1 MPIHTTQ
8 HRNSSIILM
17 LAILVF
23 PAPVVFAQQ
32 NELPENENETEM
44 IPLFIEDAHDLRME
58 GHYDRAVELYIK
70 LATDPVDSFEA
81 NLGLARCSIEVGQ
94 YDQALSTLTQ
104 IQTGNSAEHLFLLT
118 QLYDRLGRYDD
129 VLKFTKQAIKLD
141 PNHAGARRLHARTLE
156 RLGKKHE
163 AVEAYRWFDQQI
175 LKQHLKPDAEWI
187 TETAKGFLRYSILT
201 QTNVRDRTRHVLQ
214 EMLQM
219 AYSRLDRG
227 YWPARIAAAD
237 LLRERYNND
246 KEDGSV
252 SDYLAALRINEHLPE
267 AHVGLGEIA
276 LEKWGFEEIEKRV
289 KFALHSNPSF
299 SPAFHLLAK
308 KLIIERR
315 YDQAIE
321 TCKQALSI
329 NPNDIIALSLQA
341 AAGACLYDQKHVD
354 QLRQRVAEITPKCA
368 LFHQIM
374 GNALSGIRQYAAS
387 EKAFFKAIEIDP
399 TNANARTEL
408 GMMYMQ
414 WGWEDK
420 ARDALDAAWV
430 LDPYNQRT
438 KFTLEL
444 LDMLENFTRYETE
457 HFIVKYNDQRD
468 PGLGEYIAGY
478 LEDIYK
484 EVTGD
489 FNTKL
494 KEKTIIEFFPTHRAF
509 GVRITGK
516 PWIHTVGASTGM
528 VIAMDSPRASKTMMG
543 VYNIASV
550 LKHEFTHTVTLAAT
564 QNRIPHWFT
573 EGLAVYQEDT
583 PRQYPWCNMLAHAL
597 RHNELFTLE
606 SIDWGFMRPRKPN
619 DRQKAYAQ
627 SEWMTEFIIDRFGY
641 DKILVMLDRYREGQ
655 NQKQVIEKEL
665 HLSVEEFDQ
674 AFREWAKV
682 QVVRW
687 GYDITPPEDISTA
700 KEMLALD
707 PDNPTLQGR
716 LARAELDHNDY
727 EHAIVSA
734 RIALELDENEP
745 NSLFVIA
752 HILYD
757 IVSETKDKEKK
768 LKYDHEALPYLKKL
782 LTLDPNNR
790 MVPKYLAE
798 IAMRREQWDR
808 AIEML
813 QQLQRLH
820 PIDPT
825 SWSGLA
831 GIYLKQGE
839 DQLAMTQLLELAR
852 LNDADVDVAAK
863 LGRMFRRQENWSD
876 AIIWFRRALVI
887 DPFDVTLHEV
897 LGDTCMQSSDTPCA
911 LREYL
916 MLTRLEPDQADHFSA
931 AARAAHKLGDKKK
944 TQFLARRAVE
954 LDPNSDVKSLIP

>member
-1 MPIHTTQ
+1 MLIQTTIN
-8 HRNSSIILM
+8 RESSSILILIIM
-17 LAILVF
+17 VF
-23 PAPVVFAQQ
+23 LTPAVFAQQ
-32 NELPENENETEM
+32 NELPENENATES

-58 GHYDRAVELYIK
+58 GHYDRAVELYKK
-70 LATDPVDSFEA
+70 LAMTPEDSFNA
-81 NLGLARCSIEVGQ
+81 NLGLARCRIEVGQ
-94 YDQALSTLTQ
+94 YDQALSILTQ
-104 IQTGNSAEHLFLLT
+104 MQTGDSSEHLFLLT
-118 QLYDRLGRYDD
+118 QLYDRFGRYDD
-129 VLKFTKQAIKLD
+129 VIKFTRQAIKLD
-141 PNHAGARRLHARTLE
+141 PNHAGARRLHAQTLE
-156 RLGKKHE
+156 LLGKKHE
-163 AVEAYRWFDQQI
+163 AIKAYRWFDQQI
-175 LKQHLKPDAEWI
+175 LKQHLKPDAPWM

-252 SDYLAALRINEHLPE
+252 SDYLAALRINGHLPE
-267 AHVGLGEIA
+267 AHVGLGEVA
-276 LEKWGFEEIEKRV
+276 LEQWGFEEVEKRAN
-289 KFALHSNPSF
+289 FALHTNPSF
-299 SPAFHLLAK
+299 APAFHLLAK
-308 KLIIERR
+308 KFIIERR

-321 TCKQALSI
+321 TSNQALAI
-329 NPNDIIALSLQA
+329 NPNDIIAISLQA
-341 AAGACLYDQKHVD
+341 AASACLYDQKHVN
-354 QLRQRVAEITPKCA
+354 QMQQRVDEISPKCA
-368 LFHQIM
+368 FFHQIM

-387 EKAFFKAIEIDP
+387 EKAFYKAIEIDP
-399 TNANARTEL
+399 TDANARTEL

-444 LDMLENFTRYETE
+444 LDMLENFTRFETE
-457 HFIVKYNDQRD
+457 HFIVKYNDERD

-478 LEDIYK
+478 LEDIFK

-489 FNTKL
+489 FDTTL
-494 KEKTIIEFFPTHRAF
+494 TEKTIIEFFPTHRAF
-509 GVRITGK
+509 AVRITGK

-528 VIAMDSPRASKTMMG
+528 VIAMDSPRASKSMMG

-564 QNRIPHWFT
+564 ENRIPHWFT
-573 EGLAVYQEDT
+573 EGLAVYQEDA
-583 PRQYPWCNMLAHAL
+583 PRPYLWCNMLANAL
-597 RHNELFTLE
+597 RHNDLFTLE

-641 DKILVMLDRYREGQ
+641 DKILVMLDRYRQGK

-665 HLSVEEFDQ
+665 NLTQEEFDL
-674 AFREWAKV
+674 AFREWATV
-682 QVVRW
+682 QVIRW
-687 GYDITPPEDISTA
+687 GYDVTPPEDINSV
-700 KEMLALD
+700 KELLSLD

-716 LARAELDHNDY
+716 LARALWDHGNY

-734 RIALELDENEP
+734 RVAVDLDENEP
-745 NSLFVIA
+745 NGLFVIA
-752 HILYD
+752 HILFD
-757 IVSETKDKEKK
+757 VTSETKDKDKK
-768 LKYDHEALPYLKKL
+768 QKYDKEALPYLEKL
-782 LTLDPNNR
+782 LTLDPGNR
-790 MVPKYLAE
+790 MVPKYLAD
-798 IAMRREQWDR
+798 IAVRREQWDR
-808 AIEML
+808 ATEMFK
-813 QQLQRLH
+813 QLQRLH

-831 GIYLKQGE
+831 GIYLKQGQ

-852 LNDADVDVAAK
+852 LKDSDVDVAAK
-863 LGRMFRRQENWSD
+863 LGRMFRRRGNWSD

-887 DPFDVTLHEV
+887 DPFNVTIHEV
-897 LGDTCMQSSDTPCA
+897 LGDTCMQSNDTPCA

-916 MLTRLEPDQADHFSA
+916 MLTRLEPNQADHFSA
-931 AARAAHKLGDKKK
+931 AARAAHKLGDKEK
-944 TQFLARRAVE
+944 TRRLARRAVE
-954 LDPNSDVKSLIP
+954 LDPTSDVKWLLP